1 MSTMAKRV
9 VNPREKFWQ
18 GYAATRLV
26 GRTITEVR
34 YLTPDEAREIGWIQ
48 RPLVMFLDDGTYIL
62 PMSDDEGN
70 AAGALTGQ
78 NGDDEMKFPVLPVD
92 W

>member
-9 VNPREKFWQ
+9 VNPREKFWK
-18 GYAATRLV
+18 GYAVTRLV

-34 YLTPDEAREIGWIQ
+34 YLTPDEARDIGWTQ

-78 NGDDEMKFPVLPVD
+78 KGDDEMKFPVLPVE